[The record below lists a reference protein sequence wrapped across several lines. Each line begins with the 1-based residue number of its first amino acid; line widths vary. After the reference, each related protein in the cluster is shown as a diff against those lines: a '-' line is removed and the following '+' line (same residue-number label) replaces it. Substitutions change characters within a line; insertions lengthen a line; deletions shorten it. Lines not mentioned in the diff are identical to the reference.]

1 MLLIG
6 EPYLQNAV
14 LGNSNDSLRGTCW
27 KATAVLV
34 AHQLEPWSRW
44 LFKCKGELLFAS
56 WPYHPFYST
65 SKPQLSICLVLGSY
79 SN

>member
-14 LGNSNDSLRGTCW
+14 SGNSNDSLRGTCW

-34 AHQLEPWSRW
+34 APQLEPWSRW

-56 WPYHPFYST
+56 YITLSSIIHFT
-65 SKPQLSICLVLGSY
+65 QLPNLS
-79 SN
+79 